1 MFSGSPFS
9 ASNIRQNVISK
20 KTSTYTVKIHL
31 QSPNIFFKGILS
43 SSFPRDHHLPLF
55 SRSRR
60 GPWLGCLMR
69 SWFSCIPWSR
79 AARLFAATNGF
90 YGQACSQHPRQGI
103 KGDKAN
109 QVERSNDPFTSI
121 YHIYP
126 PSGSDLPL
134 LGRDLV
140 EAASTIIPM
149 MVVGWLQHSQWGWF
163 IPSPGKNPQLAKKWD
178 PKAGRFFGGH
188 KDIPSHMIS
197 SSIRRCNPGPN
208 PSSNE
213 PGTAN

>member
-109 QVERSNDPFTSI
+109 QVERLNDPFTSI

-178 PKAGRFFGGH
+178 PKAGLFWGGTRIFH
-188 KDIPSHMIS
+188 HIWYHL
-197 SSIRRCNPGPN
+197 
-208 PSSNE
+208 
-213 PGTAN
+213 A